1 MHSTE
6 EDVNVTVINWVF
18 FYVCCRPMLLAS
30 LHFGM
35 RACCLVYA
43 QNVKLSRVVHDHRDS

>member
-1 MHSTE
+1 MHST
-6 EDVNVTVINWVF
+6 EDVNVTVINCFF